1 MQSLRDWTVHY
12 LYETEAWSMETTL
25 RHIQCIAKEN
35 FVQKIHAICIK
46 QFQNENTHLLKYQDI
61 QRVSLER

>member
-1 MQSLRDWTVHY
+1 
-12 LYETEAWSMETTL
+12 METTL